1 MSLARR
7 RRAMLAGAPSIM
19 CLHCMGGRRGADAP
33 TGSMEPMVLYYERNI
48 LQCLL
53 CNWAEQ
59 REVVWC
65 NKLQMMRPLYRND
78 TRRMSSIMILAI
90 FFKARNTEPMEQY
103 YCSTIF
109 RRG

>member
-7 RRAMLAGAPSIM
+7 RRAMLAGAPFIM
-19 CLHCMGGRRGADAP
+19 CPHCMGERRGAP
-33 TGSMEPMVLYYERNI
+33 TGSMELVVLYYERNI
-48 LQCLL
+48 FKGLL

-59 REVVWC
+59 REVVCC

-90 FFKARNTEPMEQY
+90 FFKARNTEPMEQ
-103 YCSTIF
+103 
-109 RRG
+109 